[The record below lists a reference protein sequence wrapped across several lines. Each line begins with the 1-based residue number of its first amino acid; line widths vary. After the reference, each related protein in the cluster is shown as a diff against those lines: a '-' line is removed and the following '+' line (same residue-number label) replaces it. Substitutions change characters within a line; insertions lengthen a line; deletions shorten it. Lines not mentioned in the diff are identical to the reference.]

1 VNLQLAETDTRRHIP
16 TVDEA
21 IAFIVSCAR
30 EVAPLLDDRGAT
42 DAPSTHGDAHHH
54 MTIEQ
59 LLRCYFDWRT
69 DPATAE
75 PAAVIAEPIFLE
87 AAWELSLRG
96 MLRPGPWHS
105 VSTIGTH
112 GGYCITRHGQ
122 KWLTAP
128 ANRQTAF

>member
-1 VNLQLAETDTRRHIP
+1 VNLQLAEADTHRHVP

-21 IAFIVSCAR
+21 IEFIIKCAR
-30 EVAPLLDDRGAT
+30 EIAPQLDERGAIET
-42 DAPSTHGDAHHH
+42 PPSLGDAHHH
-54 MTIEQ
+54 LTIEQ
-59 LLRCYFDWRT
+59 LLRSYFDWRT

-75 PAAVIAEPIFLE
+75 PAAIIAEPVFIE

-96 MLRPGPWHS
+96 MLRPGPWHGVGANS
-105 VSTIGTH
+105 QQ

-122 KWLTAP
+122 KWLTTP